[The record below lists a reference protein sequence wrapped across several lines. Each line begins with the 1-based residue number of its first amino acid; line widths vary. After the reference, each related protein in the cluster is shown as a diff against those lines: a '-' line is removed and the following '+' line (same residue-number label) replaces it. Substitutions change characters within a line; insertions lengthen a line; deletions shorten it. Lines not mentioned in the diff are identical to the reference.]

1 MPLMKRNGVRSMR
14 KVAQEM
20 PVTFQCACPRQG
32 KKRRLVLLSACLALF
47 FQGCAAPPPTKT
59 PSETA
64 RAAAKTA
71 YLAADYQRTLAIV
84 EPLAIA
90 GEPWAQYTLGYMY
103 HYGRGVVMDKQAAK
117 QWIQRSAEQGYLP
130 ARQALQRI
138 AAATPRKTEE
148 DLESPSKPPAP
159 VAKDKEETTVTP
171 AAPGTTTA
179 QPQAQTPATAPIP
192 PPTAATA
199 ATPTPA
205 APAAGA
211 ATPPRE
217 TTPAVPNQPAAIS
230 KPPSPASSTAE
241 EQASRGI
248 KGRDWVAAQDPQHFT
263 IQLLG
268 SSNEDAVIRFI
279 HMQGID
285 KQAAYYSEIRNGKP
299 WFSVIYGSFPS
310 LDAAR
315 QAVQQLPA
323 ALRKTAPWLRTFRD
337 IHGQLGP

>member
-1 MPLMKRNGVRSMR
+1 MPVMKQHGVRSMR
-14 KVAQEM
+14 KVAQEI
-20 PVTFQCACPRQG
+20 PVTFQRARPRQG
-32 KKRRLVLLSACLALF
+32 KKRHFVLLSACLALF
-47 FQGCAAPPPTKT
+47 FQGCATPPPAKT

-103 HYGRGVVMDKQAAK
+103 HYGRGVVMDKQAAM
-117 QWIQRSAEQGYLP
+117 QWMQRSAAQGYLP

-138 AAATPRKTEE
+138 AAAAPRKTEE
-148 DLESPSKPPAP
+148 DLETPSKPPAP
-159 VAKDKEETTVTP
+159 VAKDKTETT
-171 AAPGTTTA
+171 AAPASSGAMTA
-179 QPQAQTPATAPIP
+179 QPQVQTPAPAPIP
-192 PPTAATA
+192 PPVAATA
-199 ATPTPA
+199 ATPPSA
-205 APAAGA
+205 APAAGST
-211 ATPPRE
+211 TPPRE
-217 TTPAVPNQPAAIS
+217 TTPAVPDKSAAKS
-230 KPPSPASSTAE
+230 KPASSTAVK
-241 EQASRGI
+241 QASGDI
-248 KGRDWVAAQDPQHFT
+248 KGRDWVVSQDPQHFT

-268 SSNEDAVIRFI
+268 SSNEDAVISFI

-299 WFSVIYGSFPS
+299 WFSVVYGSFPS

-315 QAVQQLPA
+315 QAAQQLPA

-337 IHGQLGP
+337 IHSQLGP